1 MSSSTCF
8 LGGDHGDVV
17 AVARLELL
25 GDVLDDR
32 VDLGLG
38 DPGALHAHRLADAPR
53 QEERVAL
60 ADQLLGAGLVEH
72 DAGVGDARGRERHP
86 RGHVGLDQAGDD
98 VDAGPLGREHE
109 VDAGRARELGDPHD
123 RLLDVARGDHHQVGQ
138 LVDDD
143 EQVGVGRQDPLGPGQ
158 RLDLARLD
166 RLVELVDVLEAER
179 REVVVAGVHLA
190 HDPLERLGGLLGVGD
205 DRGDEVRDALVGG
218 QLDALGVDEHHP
230 HLVGGRAHQDR
241 GDHRVDEAR
250 LARAGGAGDEQV
262 RHLGEVG
269 DDVAALDVLADA
281 HDHRVVVAAG
291 HLAAQHVAEAD
302 LLAVGVGDLDADRG
316 LAGDRAEDA
325 HVGGRDGIRDVLAT
339 AR

>member
-8 LGGDHGDVV
+8 FGAVDGDVV
-17 AVARLELL
+17 AVARLELVV
-25 GDVLDDR
+25 DVLDDR

-38 DPGALHAHRLADAPR
+38 DPGALHAHRLAGTHR

-60 ADQLLGAGLVEH
+60 ADQLLGARLVEH
-72 DAGVGDARGRERHP
+72 DPGVGDARGRERHP
-86 RGHVGLDQAGDD
+86 RRDVGLDQAGHD
-98 VDAGPLGREHE
+98 VDARPLGGEHQ
-109 VDAGRARELGDPHD
+109 VDAGGARELGDPDD
-123 RLLDVARGDHHQVGQ
+123 RLLDVTRGDHHQVGE

-143 EQVGVGRQDPLGPGQ
+143 EQVGVGRDDPLGARQ
-158 RLDLARLD
+158 RLDLAGAHG
-166 RLVELVDVLEAER
+166 LVEVVDVLEPER
-179 REVVVAGVHLA
+179 GEVVVARVHLA
-190 HDPLERLGGLLGVGD
+190 HDPLQRLGGLLGVGD

-218 QLDALGVDEHHP
+218 ELDPLGVDEDHP
-230 HLVGGRAHQDR
+230 HLVGRGAHQDR

-250 LARAGGAGDEQV
+250 LAGTGGTGHEQV

-291 HLAAQHVAEAD
+291 RLAAQHVAEAD

-325 HVGGRDGIRDVLAT
+325 HVGGRDGVGDVLAT
-339 AR
+339 GP